1 MATKDK
7 AQEKRRQARRRSR
20 KRKKRQERRQK
31 RQQWTAARAVH
42 AEEKP
47 KPEPR
52 AAGHV
57 MSRFWQHFK
66 FDKVLEGL
74 GQIKYKGLPL
84 ATLCLVLMLFGVM
97 DAKSDSDLCEKVR
110 ADPLLVEMC
119 GVELLGRQQLYRMRK
134 RLSAD
139 EYDAWQ
145 AHLLQEMQKDSR
157 TASWRNGVIIGDD
170 TVLLKYGE
178 KMPDITV
185 VYSSS
190 EDRYGLGYA
199 MPSTH
204 YADAEKDYPLFGKL
218 HYRTAEQKQAAE
230 DKRLRRRKKLDL
242 RRTEDEKAWLKELID
257 AERKPDLV
265 VLRGSRLS
273 PGMRAHCES
282 LDIPWL
288 GVSPSNRKYRLPGKK
303 KALSAKTLLKQE
315 PKRSQWQLLNDEG
328 VRVAF
333 LGQAET
339 TTLGL
344 VTLMMVERVETAERQ
359 LCVLS
364 KDTDEATAIARWRAM
379 LDMER
384 PTPENSKLHDMLD
397 LLRKSCAFILAE
409 TFVVDSWFLVPW
421 FFKEALKINPIKR
434 VVTKAKSNRT
444 YTAKGQPKTWKEW
457 ASEVKTYQRCTVRGK
472 DVNLARLK
480 VQDPDLG
487 KVQLVFVQEIRKHK
501 HKGQWVEEIGQCY
514 ALLCTDPK
522 YKPQKVFQAYK
533 LRWKIEEFY
542 REVRQNHGLTRFHGR
557 YADAIHGHLIFTF
570 ISYIC
575 VALARLWNRKLKTKT
590 LGWIKKHLFQAVVKL
605 KRQGE
610 HLLVGFDPDWM
621 DEFGLPDFCGP

>member
-1 MATKDK
+1 MASKDK
-7 AQEKRRQARRRSR
+7 VQEKKRQARRRSR
-20 KRKKRQERRQK
+20 KRKRRQERRQK
-31 RQQWTAARAVH
+31 RQQWTTAQVVCAK
-42 AEEKP
+42 EKP

-52 AAGHV
+52 AAGHL
-57 MSRFWQHFK
+57 MARFWQHFK

-74 GQIKYKGLPL
+74 GQIKCKGLSL
-84 ATLCLVLMLFGVM
+84 ATLCLVLMLFGM
-97 DAKSDSDLCEKVR
+97 MNAQSDSDLCEKVR

-134 RLSAD
+134 RLSAA
-139 EYDAWQ
+139 EYDEWQ
-145 AHLLQEMQKDSR
+145 AHLLQEMQKDPR
-157 TASWRNGVIIGDD
+157 TASRRDGVIIGDD
-170 TVLLKYGE
+170 TVLLKYGD

-185 VYSSS
+185 VYRSS

-218 HYRTAEQKQAAE
+218 HYRTPEQKQAAE

-242 RRTEDEKAWLKELID
+242 RRTEDEKTWLKELID
-257 AERKPDLV
+257 AERKPGLV

-273 PGMRAHCES
+273 PGMTAHCES
-282 LDIPWL
+282 LDMPWL
-288 GVSPSNRKYRLPGKK
+288 GVSPSNRKYRLQGKK

-315 PKRSQWQLLNDEG
+315 PKRRQWQLLNEEG

-344 VTLMMVERVETAERQ
+344 VTLLVMERIEAAERQ
-359 LCVLS
+359 LCVLP
-364 KDTDEATAIARWRAM
+364 KDTDEAISIARLQAM
-379 LDMER
+379 LVIER
-384 PTPENSKLHDMLD
+384 PVPDNSKLHDMLD
-397 LLRKSCAFILAE
+397 LLHKSCPFILAE
-409 TFVVDSWFLVPW
+409 TLVVDSWFLVSW

-434 VVTKAKSNRT
+434 IVTKAKSNRT
-444 YTAKGQPKTWKEW
+444 YTAKGQTKTWKEW
-457 ASEVKTYQRCTVRGK
+457 ASEVKTYRRCAVLGK
-472 DVNLARLK
+472 NVNLARLK

-501 HKGQWVEEIGQCY
+501 HKGQWVEKIGQCY
-514 ALLCTDPK
+514 ALLCTDPQ
-522 YKPQKVFQAYK
+522 YKPEKVFQAYK

-557 YADAIHGHLIFTF
+557 NADAIHGHLVFTF

-575 VALARLWNRKLKTKT
+575 VALVRLWNRKLKTKT
-590 LGWIKKHLFQAVVKL
+590 LGWIKKHLFHAVVKL

-610 HLLVGFDPDWM
+610 HLLIGFDPDWM

>member
-7 AQEKRRQARRRSR
+7 AQEKRRQARRQAR
-20 KRKKRQERRQK
+20 KRKERQERRQK
-31 RQQWTAARAVH
+31 RQRWATTKAAR

-47 KPEPR
+47 RAEPR
-52 AAGHV
+52 AAGHL
-57 MSRFWQHFK
+57 MERFWHCFQ
-66 FDKVLEGL
+66 FDEVVEGL
-74 GQIKYKGLPL
+74 KQVKYKGLSL
-84 ATLCLVLMLFGVM
+84 ETLFLVLMLFGMM
-97 DAKSDSDLCEKVR
+97 DAQSDSDLCDKVR

-119 GVELLGRQQLYRMRK
+119 GVELLDRQQLYRMRK
-134 RLSAD
+134 RLSAEQYD
-139 EYDAWQ
+139 EWQ
-145 AHLLQEMQKDSR
+145 THLLWGLQQDPR
-157 TASWRNGVIIGDD
+157 TASRRDGVIIGDD

-204 YADAEKDYPLFGKL
+204 YADADKDYPLFGKL
-218 HYRTAEQKQAAE
+218 HYRTPEQKQAAE

-242 RRTEDEKAWLKELID
+242 RRTEDEKAWLKELVD
-257 AERKPDLV
+257 AERKPEVV

-273 PGMRAHCES
+273 PGMTAHCES
-282 LDIPWL
+282 LHMPWL
-288 GVSPSNRKYRLPGKK
+288 GVSPNNRKYRLPGKK
-303 KALSAKTLLKQE
+303 KAQSAKTLLKQE

-328 VRVAF
+328 VCVAF

-339 TTLGL
+339 TTLGW
-344 VTLMMVERVETAERQ
+344 VTLMMVERVEAAERQ
-359 LCVLS
+359 LCVLPR
-364 KDTDEATAIARWRAM
+364 DTDQATAIARLQA
-379 LDMER
+379 LLTIER
-384 PTPENSKLHDMLD
+384 PAPENSKLHDMLD
-397 LLRKSCAFILAE
+397 LLRKSCTFILAE
-409 TFVVDSWFLVPW
+409 TLVVDAWFLVPW
-421 FFKEALKINPIKR
+421 FLKEALEINPIKR

-444 YTAKGQPKTWKEW
+444 YTAEGQTKTWKEW
-457 ASEVKTYQRCTVRGK
+457 ASTVKTYQRCMVLGK

-487 KVQLVFVQEIRKHK
+487 KVQLVFVQEIHK
-501 HKGQWVEEIGQCY
+501 YKPNGQWVEEIGQCY

-542 REVRQNHGLTRFHGR
+542 REVRQHHGLTRFHSR
-557 YADAIHGHLIFTF
+557 NADAIHGHLIFTF

-575 VALARLWNRKLKTKT
+575 VALARLWSRKLKDKT
-590 LGWIKKHLFQAVVKL
+590 LGWIKKHLFRAVVKL

-610 HLLVGFDPDWM
+610 HLLIGFDPDWM
-621 DEFGLPDFCGP
+621 AEFGLPDFCGP